1 MFVEASS
8 VEEGLSFDKS
18 KLYKVLD
25 VYQHTI
31 QLCVFL
37 PDPSK
42 KPSGWF
48 TRSFSHRTKFSTL
61 FFVVLKGALGVSKP
75 TFLNKQ

>member
-8 VEEGLSFDKS
+8 LEEGLSFEKS
-18 KLYKVLD
+18 QLYKVLD

-48 TRSFSHRTKFSTL
+48 TRSFHLFHL

-75 TFLNKQ
+75 TFLNEQ

>member
-8 VEEGLSFDKS
+8 LEEDLSFEKS
-18 KLYKVLD
+18 QLYKVLD
-25 VYQHTI
+25 VFQHTI

-42 KPSGWF
+42 KPLGWF
-48 TRSFSHRTKFSTL
+48 TRSFSHSTKSSS
-61 FFVVLKGALGVSKP
+61 FFAVVLRGALGVSKP
-75 TFLNKQ
+75 TFLNEQ

>member
-1 MFVEASS
+1 M
-8 VEEGLSFDKS
+8 EEGLSFEKS
-18 KLYKVLD
+18 QLYKVLD

-48 TRSFSHRTKFSTL
+48 TLSFSAGTKFST
-61 FFVVLKGALGVSKP
+61 FFL
-75 TFLNKQ
+75 

>member
-1 MFVEASS
+1 MFVETSS
-8 VEEGLSFDKS
+8 LEEGLSFEKS
-18 KLYKVLD
+18 QLYKVLD

-48 TRSFSHRTKFSTL
+48 TTSFSDGTKFST
-61 FFVVLKGALGVSKP
+61 FFW
-75 TFLNKQ
+75 

>member
-8 VEEGLSFDKS
+8 LEEGLSFENS
-18 KLYKVLD
+18 QLYKVLD

-48 TRSFSHRTKFSTL
+48 TRIFSQNKIFHL
-61 FFVVLKGALGVSKP
+61 FFVVLKGALGVS
-75 TFLNKQ
+75 

>member
-8 VEEGLSFDKS
+8 LEEGLSFEKS
-18 KLYKVLD
+18 QLYKVLD

-48 TRSFSHRTKFSTL
+48 TRSFSDRTKFST
-61 FFVVLKGALGVSKP
+61 FFCSLKRSLRGRKP
-75 TFLNKQ
+75 TFLNEQ